1 MNTEAKIEN
10 SKESSGVILPGSGF
24 RFSDFVLR
32 PFLTTLRMI
41 KFEHSVFALPFA
53 FIGALLAADGLP
65 TWVQTGWI
73 VVAMVGGRSA
83 AMTFNRIVDFE
94 LDKENPR
101 TANRELPS
109 GQLSLGFAWVF
120 TAVSSGALVVAAWQ
134 LNELALKLS
143 PVVLAILF
151 FYSYTKR
158 FTTFSHWVL
167 GFCLGMAPA
176 GAWVAIRGTL
186 GWADAPILLLT
197 LAVMFWVAGFDI
209 IYSCQDVEH
218 DRRAGLFSVPA
229 RVGIGPALWVAR
241 GLHLLMA
248 GLLAGTVV
256 VFQLGWLAVAG
267 LALTVALLAWEHSL
281 VQADDLSRVNAAF
294 FAVNG
299 YISVLLLL
307 FWGADVLL

>member
-1 MNTEAKIEN
+1 MQAKEGT
-10 SKESSGVILPGSGF
+10 SSGSQSVSIGGHPWLHS
-24 RFSDFVLR
+24 FV
-32 PFLTTLRMI
+32 TTLQMI

-53 FIGALLAADGLP
+53 FIGALLAAGGLP
-65 TWVQTGWI
+65 TWEQAGWI

-83 AMTFNRIVDFE
+83 AMTFNRIADLK
-94 LDKENPR
+94 LDRENPR
-101 TANRELPS
+101 TASRELPS
-109 GQLSLGFAWVF
+109 GKLSLGFAWVF
-120 TAVSSGALVVAAWQ
+120 TFISSASLVLAAWQ
-134 LNELALKLS
+134 LNPLALKFS

-186 GWADAPILLLT
+186 GMADAPILLLT

-218 DRRAGLFSVPA
+218 DRRVGLFSVPA
-229 RVGIGPALWVAR
+229 RVGIGPALWVSR
-241 GLHLLMA
+241 GVHLLMA
-248 GLLAGTVV
+248 VLLAGTVV

-267 LALTVALLAWEHSL
+267 LALTVALLGWEHSL
-281 VQADDLSRVNAAF
+281 VKADDLSRVNAAF
-294 FAVNG
+294 FTVNG

-307 FWGADVLL
+307 FWGTDIML